1 MEFAA
6 SQYSRVLQ
14 VSFSSYKYKQWM
26 SLGLVMGQEV
36 RNQEMTVGKEEGY
49 IGEQVAVPP

>member
-14 VSFSSYKYKQWM
+14 VSFSSWKYKQWM

-36 RNQEMTVGKEEGY
+36 RNQEMAVGKEEGY